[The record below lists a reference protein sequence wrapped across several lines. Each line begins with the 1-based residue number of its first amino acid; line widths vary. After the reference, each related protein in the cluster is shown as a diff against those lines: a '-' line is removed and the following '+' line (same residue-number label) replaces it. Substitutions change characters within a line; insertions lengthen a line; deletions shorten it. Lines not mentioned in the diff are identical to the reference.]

1 MCGICGVIGQTTKDW
16 GGTAVRRMLDAIVH
30 RGPDEEALFLSP
42 PVMAGMRRL
51 SIIDLPGGSQPIWN
65 ESRTLAILFNGEIYN
80 FRELRAQLESAG
92 HVFRTHSDTEVIVHA
107 YEQWGEGCLIRLH
120 GMFAFALIE
129 MPGGPEAPP
138 TKVFLA
144 RDRLGIKPLYYAA
157 MQGAFFFA
165 SEVRALLASGRIP
178 RRIAPNSLSAY
189 LLFGSVGEP
198 ETMVESVMSL
208 PPGHSLAIEANS
220 PVPVPQPK
228 PFWSLAVASKT
239 GASPASTDLQAPGN
253 PSETPAQ
260 RVRKLLEDSVRH
272 HLIADVPV
280 GVFLSSGVDSTA
292 LAALASRAQP
302 GVHTF
307 TVAFP
312 DAKFSEGE
320 IARRT
325 AHTLGTEHREMYLS
339 GDDMS
344 SQLGAAVAALDQPT
358 VDGINTYIVSW
369 AAHQAGLKVAL
380 SGLGSDEI
388 FGGYSTFRTTASV
401 DRLSGLGRIL
411 PAPLRS
417 LAAGIFTRL
426 WQRPASPDASRKAFS
441 ALRDPH
447 ALPHAY
453 FFSRALFTPRAAA
466 SGLRQDLYSWRGLP
480 WYGWLARAAG
490 EAESLDAFSAVSWL
504 ELRSYMT
511 NMLLRDVDAMSMH
524 HSLEVRVPFL
534 DAPFIDYVVSL
545 PQQAKR
551 ISAKPKALLIEALG
565 DLLPAEI
572 AAQKKRTFDFPWDNW
587 LRGPLGP
594 RVIAGFDDWS
604 PSLEPHL
611 GREFPRKV
619 WDDFCA
625 RRTSWSRPWSLYILN
640 EWVKRHL
647 DSESASGGQNEIAA
661 AKTVA

>member
-1 MCGICGVIGQTTKDW
+1 M
-16 GGTAVRRMLDAIVH
+16 RSMLDAIVH
-30 RGPDEEALFLSP
+30 RGPDEEALFFSP

-65 ESRTLAILFNGEIYN
+65 ETRTLAILFNGEIYN

-120 GMFAFALIE
+120 GMFAFALMD
-129 MPGGPEAPP
+129 MPAGPEAPP
-138 TKVFLA
+138 AKVFLA

-157 MQGAFFFA
+157 TQGAFFFA

-208 PPGHSLAIEANS
+208 PPGHSLTIEANS
-220 PVPVPQPK
+220 PLAVAQPK
-228 PFWSLAVASKT
+228 PFWSLAVALQA
-239 GASPASTDLQAPGN
+239 GASATSTDLQAPGKT
-253 PSETPAQ
+253 SDTPAQ
-260 RVRKLLEDSVRH
+260 RVRTLLEDSVRH

-325 AHTLGTEHREMYLS
+325 AHTLGTDHREMFLS

-344 SQLGAAVAALDQPT
+344 AQLGAAVAALDQPT

-401 DRLSGLGRIL
+401 ARLSALGRAL
-411 PAPLRS
+411 PPPLRS
-417 LAAGIFTRL
+417 LAAGTLARW
-426 WQRPASPDASRKAFS
+426 WQRPASPDAAGKAFS
-441 ALRDPH
+441 ALGDPR
-447 ALPHAY
+447 AFPNPY
-453 FFSRALFTPRAAA
+453 FYARALFTPRAAA
-466 SGLRQDLYSWRGLP
+466 SGLRQDLYSWREFP
-480 WYGWLARAAG
+480 WYGWLGRAAS
-490 EAESLDAFSAVSWL
+490 EAESLDAFTAVSWL

-534 DAPFIDYVVSL
+534 DAAFIDYVVSL
-545 PQQAKR
+545 PQEAKR
-551 ISAKPKALLIEALG
+551 HTAKPKALLIEALG

-572 AAQKKRTFDFPWDNW
+572 AAQKKHTFDFPWDNW

-594 RVIAGFDDWS
+594 RVMAGFDEWS

-611 GREFPRKV
+611 GRAFPRKV
-619 WDDFCA
+619 WNDFCA

-647 DSESASGGQNEIAA
+647 DSGSTSGVQNEIAA
-661 AKTVA
+661 EKTVA

>member
-1 MCGICGVIGQTTKDW
+1 MCGICGVIGQTTKEW
-16 GGTAVRRMLDAIVH
+16 GGTAVRRMLNAIVH

-107 YEQWGEGCLIRLH
+107 YEQWGEDCLLRLH

-129 MPGGPEAPP
+129 MPGGPDSPP

-157 MQGAFFFA
+157 VQGAFFFA

-208 PPGHSLAIEANS
+208 PPGHFITIEANS
-220 PVPVPQPK
+220 CVSDPQPK
-228 PFWSLAVASKT
+228 PFWGLAVASHP
-239 GASPASTDLQAPGN
+239 GASPAADLQSPGK

-260 RVRKLLEDSVRH
+260 RVRMLLEDSVRH

-325 AHTLGTEHREMYLS
+325 AHILGTDHREMNLS

-358 VDGINTYIVSW
+358 VDAINTYIVSW

-401 DRLSGLGRIL
+401 ARLSALGRAL
-411 PAPLRS
+411 PPPLRS
-417 LAAGIFTRL
+417 LAARICSRL
-426 WQRPASPDASRKAFS
+426 WQRPDSPDASRKAFS
-441 ALRDPH
+441 ALHDPR
-447 ALPHAY
+447 AFPSPY
-453 FFSRALFTPRAAA
+453 FFARAIFTPRAAA
-466 SGLRQDLYSWRGLP
+466 SGLRQDLYTWHALP
-480 WYGWLARAAG
+480 WYRWLQQAAD
-490 EAESLDAFSAVSWL
+490 EAESLDAFSGISWL

-511 NMLLRDVDAMSMH
+511 NMLLRDVDAVSMH

-534 DAPFIDYVVSL
+534 DAPFIDYVMYL
-545 PQQAKR
+545 PERAKR

-565 DLLPAEI
+565 DLLPPEI

-594 RVIAGFDDWS
+594 RVTAGFDDWS

-619 WDDFCA
+619 WDEFCA
-625 RRTSWSRPWSLYILN
+625 GRTSWSRPWSLYILN

-647 DSESASGGQNEIAA
+647 DSGSAAGDSPESRQ
-661 AKTVA
+661 